1 MTDEQLGWC
10 VVLLFLGMLAVPDVL
25 DYLRR
30 LKSKDGPDA

>member
-10 VVLLFLGMLAVPDVL
+10 TVFLFLGILAVPDVL

-30 LKSKDGPDA
+30 LKDDDREAN